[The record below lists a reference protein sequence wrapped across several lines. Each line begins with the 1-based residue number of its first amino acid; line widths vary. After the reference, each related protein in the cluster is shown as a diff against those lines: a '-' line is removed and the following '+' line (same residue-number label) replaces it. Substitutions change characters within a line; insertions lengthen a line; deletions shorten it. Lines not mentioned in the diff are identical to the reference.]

1 MSARDTG
8 TEFYVGYL
16 PAAPP
21 RLSKF
26 LRTRVAVLIVVGI
39 AVAVALTVAHGLFGA
54 GQFEYGVV
62 RRFEGIIV
70 ARPYPLLSVTR
81 PGQPLVAAASSAY
94 LLVAPGKFGAAP
106 LVDEFD
112 GAHVQLEG
120 SLVWRDGRTLIEV
133 VPGSLQRQSLASSS
147 SAVLDAELD
156 LGVHTLRG
164 EIVDS
169 KCFLGVMNPGELR
182 PHRECAVRCISGGI
196 PPALVVRDAAG
207 HATYLLLVS
216 ADGHAVNREV
226 LDLVAEPVE
235 ITGRVTRQRDLLQLR
250 SNPDTYRRLT
260 RRDVTGGN

>member
-1 MSARDTG
+1 MSARNTD

-21 RLSKF
+21 RLAAF
-26 LRTRVAVLIVVGI
+26 LRMRVAMLVVAGI
-39 AVAVALTVAHGLFGA
+39 AIAVALTVAHGLFGA

-62 RRFEGIIV
+62 RSFEGILV

-81 PGQPLVAAASSAY
+81 PGRLRAAETSSAY

-106 LVDEFD
+106 LVGEFD

-133 VPGSLQRQSLASSS
+133 VPGSVRRQPETAPG
-147 SAVLDAELD
+147 SAILDAELD

-196 PPALVVRDAAG
+196 PPALVVRDADG

-216 ADGHAVNREV
+216 ADGHAVNHDV

-250 SNPDTYRRLT
+250 ANPETYRRLT

>member
-1 MSARDTG
+1 MSMRRADS
-8 TEFYVGYL
+8 EFYVGYL
-16 PAAPP
+16 TVAPP
-21 RLSKF
+21 QLAAF
-26 LRTRVAVLIVVGI
+26 LRTRVAVLIVVAL

-62 RRFEGIIV
+62 RSFEGMIV

-81 PGQPLVAAASSAY
+81 PGQPLASAASSAY

-106 LVDEFD
+106 IVGDFD

-120 SLVWRDGRTLIEV
+120 SLVWREGRTLIEV
-133 VPGSLQRQSLASSS
+133 VPGSVRRHPDA
-147 SAVLDAELD
+147 AAGNAALDAELD

-216 ADGHAVNREV
+216 ADGHAVNRDV

-235 ITGRVTRQRDLLQLR
+235 ITGRVTRRRDLLQLR
-250 SNPDTYRRLT
+250 SNPETYRRLT
-260 RRDVTGGN
+260 QREVTGGD